1 MASLGAHTGLPQRLH
16 GRKKIPRFLESIS
29 PGGRFTLRGRN
40 RRINGHL
47 ASQGC
52 IVRGCSSQPKRY
64 NVLSYLIRSEKKGG
78 TLGTLSVSSPELIR
92 TLGKHTPS
100 ISGAPPPLQAAL
112 GATQTVIP

>member
-1 MASLGAHTGLPQRLH
+1 MKPFLSHVAAMKPLIPAVWRQKEGPYS
-16 GRKKIPRFLESIS
+16 KIQV
-29 PGGRFTLRGRN
+29 
-40 RRINGHL
+40 
-47 ASQGC
+47 SQGC